1 MQITEVLAEDR
12 ANVGKVLLG
21 WVDLAAGVLK
31 AQPKRQLK
39 YTDHDYVVK
48 EIKSMV
54 GALGGPTSAK
64 EHYFV
69 ASHDDE
75 VLAVMKV
82 GVWGKLALHHIIARP
97 KAEDA
102 KWPSGES
109 PVSALMAKA
118 ETYAVENGKTV
129 VTLNAEDPSLIP
141 LYFYYGYR
149 LVDAQLQAE
158 VAAALGLAGVGPD
171 GWKAA
176 CRGVLGGLSGEPGD
190 RWGEL
195 IAQLARTRKSGFEKE
210 EMQKTVR

>member
-1 MQITEVLAEDR
+1 MPR
-12 ANVGKVLLG
+12 WKVKTPP
-21 WVDLAAGVLK
+21 AA
-31 AQPKRQLK
+31 
-39 YTDHDYVVK
+39 
-48 EIKSMV
+48 
-54 GALGGPTSAK
+54 
-64 EHYFV
+64 
-69 ASHDDE
+69 
-75 VLAVMKV
+75 
-82 GVWGKLALHHIIARP
+82 
-97 KAEDA
+97 
-102 KWPSGES
+102 
-109 PVSALMAKA
+109 PVTAALMAKA